1 MNTSTVVRSP
11 LQLRVFLSSPG
22 DVTDERALACKVLDY
37 LPKERPFRG
46 RLLIEEVSWDDPGAP
61 APLAAHLTPQEAIH
75 RHRPKPS
82 ECDIVIVVLWSRM
95 GTPLPE
101 QYRKPDGA
109 PYLSGTEWEFLDA
122 IETAQKQDGRPT
134 VLVYRRKEVPNI
146 SLEDPEREEKIR
158 QYEAV
163 KAFFAT
169 FRAPDGSLHQ
179 SYETYDSP
187 SAFADRLERELR
199 ELIASRLEAESGW
212 EPGATPFNEFP
223 VPAESDGSTEALWRG
238 NPYRGLD
245 PFREEDAPVFFGRG
259 AETDA
264 LVGRVGSTDARVVA
278 VVGASGSGKSSLVG
292 AGLLPRLAA
301 GAFPGSAD
309 WVPVRFTPAEAGDD
323 PFRAL
328 AERLVPRMS
337 KSSETPADLAI
348 RLRSEPSAIE
358 GVSEKVLAGRPASAQ
373 LLLFADQFEELF
385 TARVAEQHRAP
396 FIALVDAIAASRRV
410 RLVLTLRA
418 DYYEHCTR
426 FERLAERLRAG
437 SFPLAA
443 PGTRSLA
450 AMIERPA
457 RAAGL
462 EPDPKLVDTILEETG
477 TEPGALA
484 LMEFTL
490 ERLYDARAG
499 HWLTLESYRTLG
511 GVGGAIEVQ
520 GERAVRDAEGRV
532 DEVALGRVFRALADV
547 DETGGTVRKRARLDE
562 LDPAERALVERL
574 VKARLL
580 VTDQDTAGVPYV
592 EVGHEAV
599 LRHWP
604 RFRVWLEANRDLILW
619 RRRLRVWIEGGSL
632 LRDAPLAEA
641 KGWLAERAEELEN
654 DEREFIGKSLA
665 TARRRKRVLW
675 GSTVSVL
682 VLLSALIIWQYRELE
697 AERERR
703 RPILREEDWILIK
716 PGQFDMGSPDADTE
730 ATPNEGPPHPVRI
743 SKAFKL
749 DRYEVTF
756 EEYDRFAY
764 ATGRRPPTDSG
775 FGAGLSDEKR
785 RRLPVINVSYED
797 AVAYADWL
805 RRETGKRYRLP
816 TEAEW
821 EYAARAGTPYR
832 RFWGDASSQA
842 CEYANVFDKRSEE
855 ILRARYAISWEPHD
869 CEDSYAVIAPVG
881 QFKPNRWGL
890 YDMLGNVY
898 EWVQDC
904 WHENYEGA
912 PKDGSR
918 AWKAENNGNCA
929 LRVIRGGSW
938 DSKPWG
944 MRSAY
949 RLRGGPDSRN
959 FTLGFR
965 LAQDLD

>member
-1 MNTSTVVRSP
+1 
-11 LQLRVFLSSPG
+11 
-22 DVTDERALACKVLDY
+22 LARKVLDY

-61 APLAAHLTPQEAIH
+61 TPLAAHLTPQVAIH

-82 ECDIVIVVLWSRM
+82 ECDIVVVVLWSRM

-101 QYRKPDGA
+101 EYRKPNGT

-122 IETAQKQDGRPT
+122 IEAAQKQDGRPT

-146 SLEDPEREEKIR
+146 SLEDPEREERIR

-169 FRAPDGSLHQ
+169 FRAPDGSLHR

-199 ELIASRLEAESGW
+199 ELIASRLEAESSKK
-212 EPGATPFNEFP
+212 PGARPFNESS
-223 VPAESDGSTEALWRG
+223 VPLESDGSTEALWRG

-264 LVGRVGSTDARVVA
+264 LVSRIGSTDAPVIA
-278 VVGASGSGKSSLVG
+278 VIGASGSGKSSLVG

-301 GAFPGSAD
+301 GAFLGSVD
-309 WVPVRFTPAEAGDD
+309 WVAVRFTPAEAGDD

-328 AERLVPRMS
+328 AERLVPRMG
-337 KSSETPADLAI
+337 KAAEMPADLAI

-358 GVSEKVLAGRPASAQ
+358 GIAEKVLAGRPASAQ
-373 LLLFADQFEELF
+373 LILFADQFEELF
-385 TARVAEQHRAP
+385 TARVAEHHRAP
-396 FIALVDAIAASRRV
+396 FIALVDTIAASHRV

-437 SFPLAA
+437 SFPLAV
-443 PGTRSLA
+443 PGTCSLA
-450 AMIERPA
+450 TMIERPA

-462 EPDPKLVDTILEETG
+462 EPDPKLVDTILKETS

-499 HWLTLESYRTLG
+499 HRLTLESYRTLQ

-532 DEVALGRVFRALADV
+532 DEVALGRVFHALADV
-547 DETGGTVRKRARLDE
+547 DETGGAVRKRARLDE
-562 LDPAERALVERL
+562 LVPAERALVERL

-580 VTDQDTAGVPYV
+580 VTDRDAAGVPYV
-592 EVGHEAV
+592 EVAHEAV

-604 RFRVWLEANRDLILW
+604 RFRDWLDANRDFILW
-619 RRRLRVWIEGGSL
+619 RRRLRVWLEGGSL

-641 KGWLAERAEELEN
+641 KNWLAERSEELED

-665 TARRRKRVLW
+665 AMRRRKGVLW
-675 GSTVSVL
+675 GSMASVL
-682 VLLSALIIWQYRELE
+682 VLLSALSLWQYRELE
-697 AERERR
+697 AEWERR
-703 RPILREEDWILIK
+703 RPIFREEDWILIK

-730 ATPNEGPPHPVRI
+730 AAPDEKPPHPVRI

-749 DRYEVTF
+749 DRREVTF
-756 EEYDRFAY
+756 EEYDRFVY
-764 ATGRRPPTDSG
+764 ATGRRPPSDAG
-775 FGAGLSDEKR
+775 FGAGLSDEER

-797 AVAYADWL
+797 AVAYAEWL
-805 RRETGKRYRLP
+805 SEQTGKRFRLP
-816 TEAEW
+816 REAEW

-832 RFWGDASSQA
+832 RFWGDDPSQA
-842 CEYANVFDKRSEE
+842 CKYANVFDKRNQKKLS
-855 ILRARYAISWEPHD
+855 ARYGISWEPHD
-869 CEDSYAVIAPVG
+869 CEDPYPEFAPVG
-881 QFKPNRWGL
+881 SFDPNSWGL
-890 YDMLGNVY
+890 YDMLGNVW

-904 WHENYEGA
+904 YHNSYKGVPA
-912 PKDGSR
+912 DGS
-918 AWKAENNGNCA
+918 AWEKEGCA
-929 LRVIRGGSW
+929 LRVFRGGSW
-938 DSKPWG
+938 YNRPEHVRTAFRDG
-944 MRSAY
+944 DE
-949 RLRGGPDSRN
+949 PDFRN
-959 FTLGFR
+959 FDLGFR